1 MRWDTDFEPAHE
13 PVESSSD
20 KELTLGPGLLTAIGL
35 GLLVLC
41 CICFLAGYAMGH
53 RSGAS
58 VGLKM
63 PAIATAGPSAVQ
75 LLEQSKPAAAP
86 TSVQDTPAQPAQQ
99 QIADAQPISTQ
110 PTAAPAAVTPT
121 PQLQPA
127 TQTIVPAQ
135 QQGPAANPLVH
146 PALAQTVPQNV
157 SWIVQIAAVE
167 HTEDASV
174 LVDALRKRGYAVSVR
189 QNPMDNLFHV
199 FVGPFAGRSQADA
212 MRTRLEN
219 DGYNAVLLP

>member
-13 PVESSSD
+13 PVQQSRD
-20 KELTLGPGLLTAIGL
+20 KELTLGPTLLMALGL

-53 RSGAS
+53 HSA
-58 VGLKM
+58 GLKI
-63 PAIATAGPSAVQ
+63 PPTVPAGPSAAQ
-75 LLEQSKPAAAP
+75 LLEQPKPAA
-86 TSVQDTPAQPAQQ
+86 TLNTPAQPDQQ
-99 QIADAQPISTQ
+99 LAVAQPISSAQ
-110 PTAAPAAVTPT
+110 PTAAPATVTPT

-127 TQTIVPAQ
+127 TQTTVPVQ
-135 QQGPAANPLVH
+135 QAPAANPLVH
-146 PALAQTVPQNV
+146 PALEQTVPQNV

-167 HTEDASV
+167 HTEDAGV
-174 LVDALRKRGYAVSVR
+174 LVDALRRRGYAVSVR
-189 QNPMDNLFHV
+189 QDPMDNLFHV

>member
-13 PVESSSD
+13 PVQSSGD
-20 KELTLGPGLLTAIGL
+20 KELTLGTGLLTALGL
-35 GLLVLC
+35 GLLILC

-53 RSGAS
+53 RSASS
-58 VGLKM
+58 VGLNA
-63 PAIATAGPSAVQ
+63 PTAASTGPSAVQ
-75 LLEQSKPAAAP
+75 LLEQSKPTAA
-86 TSVQDTPAQPAQQ
+86 QDTPAQPTQQ
-99 QIADAQPISTQ
+99 VADAQPISAQ
-110 PTAAPAAVTPT
+110 PNAAPAAVTPT

-127 TQTIVPAQ
+127 TQTIVPVQ
-135 QQGPAANPLVH
+135 QASANPLVH

-157 SWIVQIAAVE
+157 SWIVQVAAVE
-167 HTEDASV
+167 HTEDAGV

-189 QNPMDNLFHV
+189 QDPMDNLFHV